1 MPLSDLLEGNAGWSL
16 GVGLLAG
23 AAIVLS
29 KHGRPLVKGAL
40 VGYFTVSD
48 RLRSLAAETTEQVQD
63 LVAEARAE
71 YQERISADEEIE
83 IVDVID
89 DEPPPPPPKRP
100 RAGRGGARAASS
112 E

>member
-1 MPLSDLLEGNAGWSL
+1 MALSDLIEGNGSWGL

-29 KHGRPLVKGAL
+29 KRGRPLVKSAL
-40 VGYFTVSD
+40 VGYLTVAD
-48 RLRSLAAETTEQVQD
+48 RAKALAAETAEQMQD
-63 LVAEARAE
+63 LYAEARAE
-71 YQERISADEEIE
+71 YQDRIAADEEIE
-83 IVDVID
+83 IVDVVE

-100 RAGRGGARAASS
+100 RAGRGARAVARN